1 MIVLEDSSAHL
12 ALRLTTVV
20 EVEGCVVLHPADDCG
35 DIPIGV
41 HTSFERISIARLEVL
56 GFHIRLGPDLNLAV
70 PGLGRCAVR
79 VPDL

>member
-1 MIVLEDSSAHL
+1 MRYIQAKLCTAAARDPIVL
-12 ALRLTTVV
+12 
-20 EVEGCVVLHPADDCG
+20 LHPADDCG